1 MFYQT
6 RLNID
11 TLQLQFSSYYYHGL
25 LFGILEKSNLESKKK
40 KRTRKRKLS
49 KKKTIINCKNSY
61 AYRERSYNV
70 SSSRRNFLPSGFKQ
84 ISKFGDL

>member
-25 LFGILEKSNLESKKK
+25 LFGILEKSNLESKK